1 MSNAGGWIIDDD
13 ARLQT
18 LREFGILDTA
28 PEDRFDEI
36 AAAAAAVADTPIALV
51 SLVDRDRQWFKA
63 KVGTDIPETPIGSAI
78 CVHTLEHGGELVIP
92 DLTEDSRTAA
102 NVLVTEDPRIRFYA
116 GYPIVLDGQAIGTV
130 CVIDVVPRLGGLDL
144 QQRRALTALA
154 TDAAN
159 MIADR

>member
-1 MSNAGGWIIDDD
+1 MSGWIIDDA
-13 ARLQT
+13 ARLRT

-63 KVGTDIPETPIGSAI
+63 KVGTDVPETPIGAAI

-92 DLTEDSRTAA
+92 DLTADPRTAT
-102 NVLVTEDPRIRFYA
+102 NVLVTDDPRVRFYA
-116 GYPIVLDGQAIGTV
+116 GYPIVVDGQAIGTV
-130 CVIDVVPRLGGLDL
+130 CVLDVATRPEGLDL
-144 QQRRALTALA
+144 QQRRGLTALA

-159 MIADR
+159 MIAGR